1 MNGESKITGIEVK
14 ASVMAESADEFD
26 IAKANQGRAMKVI
39 EPAMLAEKF
48 ATCERRKLRI

>member
-1 MNGESKITGIEVK
+1 MKGESKITGIEVK
-14 ASVMAESADEFD
+14 ASVIAESADDFE
-26 IAKANQGRAMKVI
+26 ISKANHGSAMKVI